1 MTYAAGQ
8 GWNMSADVLDSWGYN
23 HNSDIPLISMSDTNG
38 NYSTVSDFFL
48 ENGSYLRVKN
58 ITLGYTLPKS
68 LFGNAPGAPNL
79 RVYASGENLL
89 TFTKYSG
96 MDPEVGNYGVDG
108 GTYPVSR
115 VVSFGLNLTF

>member
-1 MTYAAGQ
+1 
-8 GWNMSADVLDSWGYN
+8 
-23 HNSDIPLISMSDTNG
+23 MSDTNG